1 MAVSRQLEKKFFKN
15 IHFWRIYAIF
25 KKGSE
30 KFLFSFDDFPD
41 FFTQFFQSNKKYIY
55 VHLMKIIFDWGT
67 FQIPVP
73 MSN

>member
-1 MAVSRQLEKKFFKN
+1 MAVSRQLEKKFLNINN

-41 FFTQFFQSNKKYIY
+41 FFKATKNTY
-55 VHLMKIIFDWGT
+55 LMKIIFD
-67 FQIPVP
+67 
-73 MSN
+73 